1 MSEVTKFVGLDVH
14 KETIVVAVA
23 DRTGGEART
32 VGTFK
37 NEPRVVAKLVKQL
50 GRAEEL
56 HCCYEAGPTGYGLHR
71 QLSRLGATCWVI
83 VPTLI
88 PTKPGDKVKTDRRD
102 ALKLARLLRSGE
114 LTACWVPT
122 EAYEAF
128 RNLTRERSAASQD
141 QRRARQ
147 RLGQLLLRLG
157 VAPAARMTRWGPRHR
172 AWLQGLR
179 LEQPMNQDVLGS
191 QLRALDQATERLAG
205 LTEAVAAAAAASEF
219 ATLIKAL
226 ACLYGVGLVT
236 AATEVAEIGD
246 FRRFAGPRS
255 LFNYLG
261 MTPRED
267 SSGPRVRRGSITKA
281 GNRHARWVLIEAAW
295 HFTHPPKV
303 GRELAKRRAGQDPA
317 IIAIADRAHARLY
330 RRYWRLIKRGKL
342 SQQAVVA
349 VARELAGFLWAIAW
363 ELARLEAERRT
374 AAAAEVAVA

>member
-23 DRTGGEART
+23 DRAGGEARS

-37 NEPRVVAKLVKQL
+37 NEAGVARKLVKQL

-128 RNLTRERSAASQD
+128 RNLTRERSGASQD

-157 VAPAARMTRWGPRHR
+157 VAPAARMTRWGARHR
-172 AWLQGLR
+172 AWLEELR
-179 LEQPMNQDVLGS
+179 LEQ
-191 QLRALDQATERLAG
+191 ALDQATERLAG
-205 LTEAVAAAAAASEF
+205 LTDAVEAAAEASEF

-226 ACLYGVGLVT
+226 GCLHGVGTVT
-236 AATEVAEIGD
+236 AATEVAEI
-246 FRRFAGPRS
+246 
-255 LFNYLG
+255 
-261 MTPRED
+261 
-267 SSGPRVRRGSITKA
+267 
-281 GNRHARWVLIEAAW
+281 
-295 HFTHPPKV
+295 
-303 GRELAKRRAGQDPA
+303 
-317 IIAIADRAHARLY
+317 
-330 RRYWRLIKRGKL
+330 
-342 SQQAVVA
+342 
-349 VARELAGFLWAIAW
+349 
-363 ELARLEAERRT
+363 
-374 AAAAEVAVA
+374 